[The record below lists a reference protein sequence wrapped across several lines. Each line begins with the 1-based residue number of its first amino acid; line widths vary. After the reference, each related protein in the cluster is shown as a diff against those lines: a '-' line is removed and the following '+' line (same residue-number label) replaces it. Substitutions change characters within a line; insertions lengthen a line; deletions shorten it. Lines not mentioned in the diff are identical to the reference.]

1 MKPYEIPLSPSKSQS
16 PPTLIQVDFQ
26 LPGAPLEVLILEKA
40 RGPKIM
46 IWWDFNDDSIM
57 ISWSFCG
64 ISW

>member
-46 IWWDFNDDSIM
+46 I
-57 ISWSFCG
+57 
-64 ISW
+64 